1 MVNLKI
7 RDFVDSTERSS
18 INIILLN
25 KILFTVKNLNIFKTI
40 NIRNSLLGPII
51 SNIWLVILNV
61 LQFEIA
67 KKISSMGIADIR
79 SAIKEVFK

>member
-25 KILFTVKNLNIFKTI
+25 KILLTVKNLNIFKTI